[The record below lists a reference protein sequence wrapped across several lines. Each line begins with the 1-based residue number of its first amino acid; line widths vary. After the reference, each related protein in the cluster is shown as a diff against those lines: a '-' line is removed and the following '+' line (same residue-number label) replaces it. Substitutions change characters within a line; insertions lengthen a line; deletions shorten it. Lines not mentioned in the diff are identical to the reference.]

1 MKKAVVL
8 LVVLMMV
15 AAFALTGCG
24 SGEFKCD
31 ASDEK
36 NVVITA
42 DKAAK
47 DSFFLSG
54 SLEVGEDEMIVV
66 EPSLGKGTV
75 TIGLIRDLE
84 EQSIDDVPD
93 TDAKPAYEFDISG
106 DEVKTIKAPSKG
118 SYSIKA
124 TVKEKATGTI
134 TIKAK

>member
-24 SGEFKCD
+24 SGEFECD
-31 ASDEK
+31 ASDAK

-54 SLEVGEDEMIVV
+54 SLEVDEGEMIVV
-66 EPSLGKGTV
+66 EPSLEKGTA
-75 TIGLIRDLE
+75 TIGLILDLE
-84 EQSIDDVPD
+84 
-93 TDAKPAYEFDISG
+93 
-106 DEVKTIKAPSKG
+106 
-118 SYSIKA
+118 
-124 TVKEKATGTI
+124 
-134 TIKAK
+134 